1 MARMH
6 TDDSL
11 GRKFLI
17 ATTGIVSGASIIE
30 GMAGIGRATSGPK
43 DAGI

>member
-1 MARMH
+1 MPAQIWA
-6 TDDSL
+6 

-30 GMAGIGRATSGPK
+30 GMAGVGRASSGPK
-43 DAGI
+43 EAGI